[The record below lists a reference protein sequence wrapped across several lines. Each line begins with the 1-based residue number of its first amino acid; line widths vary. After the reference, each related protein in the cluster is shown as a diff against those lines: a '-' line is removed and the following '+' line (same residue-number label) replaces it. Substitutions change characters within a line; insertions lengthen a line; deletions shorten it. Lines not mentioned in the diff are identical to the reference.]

1 MKRHKG
7 IVIILLLVVLARVP
21 IPGKTGQAASLV
33 SRAVLAGYEKTIC
46 STGHS
51 LLEQTARQVALGI
64 SCPNDKYQFS
74 LAIVH
79 NMLQPGSSSEQQP
92 EPAKPK
98 SHRPHDHE
106 AAAVEPSQS
115 SMAGAVRE

>member
-46 STGHS
+46 SNSHS

-64 SCPNDKYQFS
+64 SCTNDTYQFP
-74 LAIVH
+74 LAVMH
-79 NMLQPGSSSEQQP
+79 NMFQQGLSSGRQQ
-92 EPAKPK
+92 ESAKTKP
-98 SHRPHDHE
+98 HRPHDHKPDVSAPVQASIVGE
-106 AAAVEPSQS
+106 
-115 SMAGAVRE
+115 

>member
-1 MKRHKG
+1 AAIGLAHDFQITTYCKPQWALFQSFPALVSSAERNSWKGGHAMKRHKG

-46 STGHS
+46 SNSHS

-64 SCPNDKYQFS
+64 SCPNDTYQF
-74 LAIVH
+74 
-79 NMLQPGSSSEQQP
+79 P
-92 EPAKPK
+92 
-98 SHRPHDHE
+98 
-106 AAAVEPSQS
+106 
-115 SMAGAVRE
+115 